1 MEYRTNRKT
10 GDKISVIGFGTSSV
24 AASGEAE
31 AVKTI
36 RMAYENGINYYDLAT
51 ADALTFDYFKGALSD
66 VRKNV
71 LYQLHF
77 GANYET
83 GAYGWTTDVETVKKS
98 VEWQLEHLDTDYI
111 DYGFIHC
118 LDETNDWDD
127 YKRNGVYDYLLKMRE
142 EGVVKHIGLSSHT
155 PAAINRIMDEANPD
169 MLMFSVNPG
178 YDYQQGEF
186 ANGSVD
192 DRTAIYKRCEAE
204 GTGISVMKPFS
215 GGQLLDSS
223 LSPFGKALTA
233 YQCLQYALDRPGVL
247 TVLPG
252 AANSKELK
260 NILGF
265 LSVSDEEKDYSV
277 IGTFSPADAVG
288 KCVYCNHCRPCPVG
302 IDIGLVNK
310 YYDLSKNGDTLA
322 DEHYRGLSLNA
333 GDCIHCG
340 RCDGRCPFGVK
351 QSDRMNEIA
360 EYFKY
365 R

>member
-31 AVKTI
+31 SVKTI

-51 ADALTFDYFKGALSD
+51 ADALTFDYFKEALSD

-71 LYQLHF
+71 FYQLHF

-98 VEWQLEHLDTDYI
+98 VEWQLEHLNTDYI

-155 PAAINRIMDEANPD
+155 PAAINRIMDEAKPD

-192 DRTAIYKRCEAE
+192 DRAAIYKRCEAE

-252 AANSKELK
+252 ASNSKELK

-265 LSVSDEEKDYSV
+265 LSASDEEKDYSV

-310 YYDLSKNGDTLA
+310 YYDLSRNRDTLA

>member
-24 AASGEAE
+24 DASGEAE

-51 ADALTFDYFKGALSD
+51 ADALTFDYFKEALSD

-98 VEWQLEHLDTDYI
+98 VDWQLERLDTDYI

-118 LDETNDWDD
+118 LDETNDCDD
-127 YKRNGVYDYLLKMRE
+127 YKINVVYDYLLKMRE
-142 EGVVKHIGLSSHT
+142 EGVVNHIGLSSHT

-192 DRTAIYKRCEAE
+192 DRAAIYKRCEAE

-252 AANSKELK
+252 ASNSKELK

-265 LSVSDEEKDYSV
+265 LSASDEEKDYSV

-310 YYDLSKNGDTLA
+310 YYDLSRNRDTLA

>member
-1 MEYRTNRKT
+1 MGRRR
-10 GDKISVIGFGTSSV
+10 DDCRF
-24 AASGEAE
+24 
-31 AVKTI
+31 
-36 RMAYENGINYYDLAT
+36 
-51 ADALTFDYFKGALSD
+51 
-66 VRKNV
+66 
-71 LYQLHF
+71 YQLHF

-83 GAYGWTTDVETVKKS
+83 GAYGWTTDIETVKKS
-98 VEWQLEHLDTDYI
+98 VDWQLERLDTDYI

-192 DRTAIYKRCEAE
+192 DRAAIYKRCEAE

-252 AANSKELK
+252 ASNSKELK

-265 LSVSDEEKDYSV
+265 LSASDEEKDYSV

-351 QSDRMNEIA
+351 QSERMNEIA

>member
-1 MEYRTNRKT
+1 
-10 GDKISVIGFGTSSV
+10 
-24 AASGEAE
+24 
-31 AVKTI
+31 
-36 RMAYENGINYYDLAT
+36 
-51 ADALTFDYFKGALSD
+51 
-66 VRKNV
+66 
-71 LYQLHF
+71 
-77 GANYET
+77 
-83 GAYGWTTDVETVKKS
+83 
-98 VEWQLEHLDTDYI
+98 
-111 DYGFIHC
+111 
-118 LDETNDWDD
+118 
-127 YKRNGVYDYLLKMRE
+127 
-142 EGVVKHIGLSSHT
+142 
-155 PAAINRIMDEANPD
+155 
-169 MLMFSVNPG
+169 
-178 YDYQQGEF
+178 
-186 ANGSVD
+186 
-192 DRTAIYKRCEAE
+192 
-204 GTGISVMKPFS
+204 MKPFS

-252 AANSKELK
+252 ASNFKELK

-265 LSVSDEEKDYSV
+265 LSASDEEKDYSV

-351 QSDRMNEIA
+351 QSERMKEIA